1 MSLLKFKFDNK
12 VFGIVRNQKCATTS
26 IMSYIAQALWNADP
40 KEQQSYRT
48 FQLNAPGVYIRDN
61 LYENYADELSTC
73 DVRIAVWRDPVD
85 KFTSGFTHTMYS
97 PTGAQDNLWIGKPGL
112 DEFLANYDYYMT
124 NPNVN
129 DHCATNTARLGDRKE
144 AYTHIFEHTDADAIA
159 DMLGCAG
166 TIRHRVA
173 LSNYKLSD
181 DNRNTIAKLMADDY
195 AYGWS
200 G

>member
-26 IMSYIAQALWNADP
+26 IMSYVAQALWNADP

-61 LYENYADELSTC
+61 LYENYADQLSSC

-97 PTGAQDNLWIGKPGL
+97 PTGAQDNLWVGKPGL
-112 DEFLANYDYYMT
+112 DEFLANYHYYMN

-129 DHCATNTARLGDRKE
+129 DHCATNTARLGDSKE
-144 AYTHIFEHTDADAIA
+144 AYTHIFEYTDADAISL
-159 DMLGCAG
+159 MLGG
-166 TIRHRVA
+166 NTIRHRVA
-173 LSNYKLSD
+173 LSNQTLSERQSQVD
-181 DNRNTIAKLMADDY
+181 C
-195 AYGWS
+195 
-200 G
+200 